1 MLISYL
7 LTTKLL
13 AHTSDQ
19 FTKMESKITLK
30 NFFQALRKNNNQ
42 VKKSDLHRAAKCGNL
57 EKIKSL
63 IENGA
68 NANLAHEDVKKQT
81 KFKPLDLAV
90 LGGHIDAV
98 EYLINVTSNVD
109 LNSLLNLADGN
120 YIMKKFLK
128 FKLEL
133 QIDLTHECTNP
144 MVEKKDH
151 CCELSKAFEEIYQ
164 LSCQTTIQDL
174 EIRKLKREKEMLKC
188 KNQDLKKIIQEIE
201 QLFNNP
207 TSELL
212 MEDLENFWNNN

>member
-1 MLISYL
+1 
-7 LTTKLL
+7 
-13 AHTSDQ
+13 
-19 FTKMESKITLK
+19 MESKNTLK
-30 NFFQALRKNNNQ
+30 NFFKSLLKDGKK
-42 VKKSDLHRAAKCGNL
+42 VKKSDLHRAAKYGCL

-63 IENGA
+63 IANGA
-68 NANLAHEDVKKQT
+68 NANLPNEDVKKQT

-109 LNSLLNLADGN
+109 LNSLLTLADGN

-133 QIDLTHECTNP
+133 QIDHSQECTKP

-174 EIRKLKREKEMLKC
+174 EIRKLTREKEMLKC
-188 KNQDLKKIIQEIE
+188 KNEDLKKFIQEIE
-201 QLFNNP
+201 EMLNSP
-207 TSELL
+207 TSELW
-212 MEDLENFWNNN
+212 MEDLEKLWNNN